1 MQRMTSIVAGAGS
14 KSTARRRGAPFC
26 GERGEVTRSRSSSYL
41 QVVKMS
47 THKIV

>member
-26 GERGEVTRSRSSSYL
+26 GERGEVTRSP
-41 QVVKMS
+41 VVVLPS
-47 THKIV
+47 GR